1 MTSFTADVTVQ
12 ARSAPLPRELLALG
26 FTLMLGAVMVGLD
39 ATMVNVALETLARDF
54 NTSIGTIQWISTAYL
69 LALAMVIPLS
79 GWAVERFGA
88 KPTWTV
94 AITLFTAGSLLC
106 GVAWS
111 AGSLIAFRVVQGLG
125 GGATIPVMQ
134 TILARAAGPA
144 RLPRVIGLIGVP
156 AMLAPV
162 LGPTL
167 GGLLVSEASWR
178 LIFYIN
184 APICLIALFFTS
196 RVVMPEM
203 RRPAA
208 ARLDVFG
215 LLLLSPA
222 ITGFVY
228 GLSRAGTAGTFAS
241 REVVLPVL
249 AGLGLMFAFVVHAL
263 RSRTEPILDPRLFR
277 SRTFLG
283 SSGVIFFFSMAMLG
297 SALLLPIYYQLVRG
311 EDALHAGLL
320 LAPQGLGFGLA
331 LVAASKLSTRV
342 GPQLLVVGGLLLTAA
357 STFALTRLGPQTS
370 YEYLSVASFVSGLG
384 IGSALVPAMAGA
396 YRDLK
401 DESIAR
407 GTSSLRI
414 FQQLGGSFGIAILA
428 VVLQQQIDKR
438 GHNTLATAFAHTYWW
453 ALGFAVLAL
462 IPALLLPSTATPVAS
477 SDD

>member
-1 MTSFTADVTVQ
+1 MASFTADVTVQ